1 MGSIE
6 AARWSSIGALYHM
19 PDRWSDEHMSHVI
32 RYKGKTPVKQGQRVD
47 LLDHDGEPYETIKVR
62 DALAT
67 QFTVT
72 KRGRVRFFFYED
84 RNVTWRPAS

>member
-1 MGSIE
+1 M
-6 AARWSSIGALYHM
+6 
-19 PDRWSDEHMSHVI
+19 
-32 RYKGKTPVKQGQRVD
+32 RYKGNTPVKQGQKVD
-47 LLDHDGEPYETIKVR
+47 LLTDGNVYETIKVK

-84 RNVTWRPAS
+84 KGLTWRVHV